1 MALDLSAL
9 IRDRNM
15 NETDSAGMHRDRLLG
30 LLSRREFFSRLG
42 TGAGALALAAL
53 LEEQARADARA
64 PYGLTHRPAPFAPKA
79 KRVIYLFQN
88 GGPSQVDLFDPKP
101 ELNKRQGEKPGA
113 GFVNDVDAKKTGVWL
128 GTPFKFQRYGRS
140 GMELSELL
148 PGLGRHADDIAL
160 IRSMVSEHENHE
172 QACCHMHTGMPVAG
186 RPTFGAWVTYGLGT
200 ENRNLPAYV
209 ALLDPR
215 GLPVD
220 GARNWS
226 AGWMP
231 PVFQG
236 MPVRATDA
244 TPILN
249 LEPKAPRDAADA
261 RLHFLQRM
269 NREHFRSRADNLEL
283 EARIAN
289 FELAARMQLAAT
301 DALDL
306 KTEAAATRAAYG
318 LDAPETATYGRQC
331 LMARRLVERGVR
343 FVQVMMAGQPWDTHS
358 DNSNQLRGLCRS
370 TDEPVAALLT
380 DLKQRGLWE
389 DTLVIWTG
397 EFGRTPFAEGKDGRD
412 HHKRGFSLWVAGAGI
427 KGGVTHGATDDFGYA
442 AVQDVVTV
450 ADLHGT
456 MLRLLGLDF
465 TRLTFRH
472 DTRDERLTD
481 VHQARIVAPILA

>member
-1 MALDLSAL
+1 MLDFDTSQREKLANL
-9 IRDRNM
+9 F
-15 NETDSAGMHRDRLLG
+15 T
-30 LLSRREFFSRLG
+30 RRELFSRLG
-42 TGAGALALAAL
+42 MGAGAIALATLLSEQAKANALAARQPYTL
-53 LEEQARADARA
+53 LPKSPQFTAR
-64 PYGLTHRPAPFAPKA
+64 A

-101 ELNKRQGEKPGA
+101 ELNKRAGEKPGT
-113 GFVNDVDAKKTGVWL
+113 GFVNDVDAKKTGTWL
-128 GTPFKFQRYGRS
+128 GSPFKFNKHGSS
-140 GMELSELL
+140 GLELSELL
-148 PGLGRHADDIAL
+148 PELSKHSDEIAV

-186 RPTFGAWVTYGLGT
+186 RPTMGAWITYGLGT
-200 ENRNLPAYV
+200 ENQSLPAYV
-209 ALLDPR
+209 ALLSPT

-226 AGWMP
+226 SGWMP
-231 PVFQG
+231 PVYQG
-236 MPVRATDA
+236 IPVRATDS

-249 LEPKAPRDAADA
+249 LEPRVPRDAADA
-261 RLHFLQRM
+261 RLKFLQTL
-269 NREHFRSRADNLEL
+269 NREHFRNHPENMEL

-306 KTEAAATRAAYG
+306 TAETTATKALYG
-318 LDAPETATYGRQC
+318 LEKPEMAEYGRKC

-358 DNSNQLRGLCRS
+358 NNSETLKSLCHK
-370 TDEPVAALLT
+370 TDLPVSGLLT
-380 DLKQRGLWE
+380 DLRSRGLLD

-412 HHKRGFSLWVAGAGI
+412 HHKRGFSLWVAGGGV
-427 KGGVTHGATDDFGYA
+427 KGGVCHGATDEFGYS

-450 ADLHGT
+450 ADFHATLLH
-456 MLRLLGLDF
+456 LLGLDF
-465 TRLTFRH
+465 ERLTFPYDSRQQK
-472 DTRDERLTD
+472 LTD
-481 VHQARIVAPILA
+481 VNAAKVVTSILG